1 MNTDILDKF
10 SQHLRNVLARA
21 VDRAFEL
28 HLKEITPLHVLWSLS
43 EEQTSVAA
51 KVLHKHKV
59 TAEVIKAA
67 VQPTQTHSSTELFW
81 PEFTLGAKQLLE
93 KAALLA
99 LNKKHP
105 FIGTEHALE
114 GLLEINDP
122 EVTSLL
128 KAQGIQ
134 LQNLKQQ
141 LENLL
146 RSTSRLSEVVAP
158 MQTVAADPLEPQATP
173 ALDHFG
179 VNLSAPATA
188 KGFTHVIGR
197 KKEIDRLMHVLAR
210 RTKNNPL
217 LLGDPGVGKTAIVEG
232 LGKRIAAG
240 QVPPFLKGRRLVALD
255 MGLLVAGSMYRGEF
269 EGRLKQV
276 VDEVKQHPEVILFI
290 DEIHTLVGAGGVG
303 ANTLDAANI
312 LKPALARGDLH
323 CIGATTYTEFQ
334 KYFESDPALARRFQP
349 VTVSEP
355 TEEEAVV
362 MLKGIK
368 KFYETFHHV
377 RLSDQALEQA
387 VRLSNRYITDRF
399 LPDKAIDVID
409 EAAAQLRLASPTH
422 PLLQTIQ
429 KLEQDLLRARTSKT
443 DMVKQ
448 EEFEQA
454 INLKKVEHC
463 LLQELRG
470 AKKDLAKLVP
480 EAVVTEA
487 NVAEVV
493 ARMTGVPL
501 EALTTDERV
510 SLTKLETQLN
520 ATVVGQTD
528 VVRQVAACIKRSRVG
543 LQAASRPL
551 GSFLFL
557 GPSGVGKTELAR
569 QLARLVFGSDEAL
582 VKIDMSEFNESFTV
596 SKLIGAPAGYVG
608 FKEGGKLTDQVRK
621 RPYSVVL
628 FDEVEKAHPDIFN
641 LLLQVLDEGKLTDSA
656 GRQINFRNTVIILTS
671 NIGLDQ
677 FNRASAMGFGSPA
690 ERQAGAREFT
700 EVSQSIRGELKDVF
714 RQEFLNRLDQILVF
728 RPLDEAA
735 LSKIILLR
743 FADLARRVKAQG
755 ILLRLS
761 ASAKQWL
768 AKEAVQPE
776 QGARLVNQL
785 LQQHTEHALAD
796 LMLEEKAVDGDTV
809 SVNVVKNKIVLAVK
823 ERKTARLYCV
833 PIR

>member
-28 HLKEITPLHVLWSLS
+28 HMKEITPLHLLWSLS
-43 EEQTSVAA
+43 EENNSVAA
-51 KVLHKHKV
+51 KVLGKYKV
-59 TAEVIKAA
+59 TAELIKTK
-67 VQPTQTHSSTELFW
+67 VQPSATQSSTELFW
-81 PEFTLGAKQLLE
+81 PEFTLSSKQLLE
-93 KAALLA
+93 KAAVLA
-99 LNKKHP
+99 SSKKHA

-114 GLLEINDP
+114 GLLELNDP
-122 EVTSLL
+122 EVVTVF
-128 KAQGIQ
+128 KTQGIEVQ
-134 LQNLKQQ
+134 SVKQQ
-141 LENLL
+141 LEHIL
-146 RSTSRLSEVVAP
+146 RSTSRFSEVLTPLQAVS
-158 MQTVAADPLEPQATP
+158 ADPRTEQATP

-188 KGFTHVIGR
+188 KTLTHVIGR
-197 KKEIDRLMHVLAR
+197 EKEINRVMHILAR
-210 RTKNNPL
+210 RSKNNPL

-240 QVPPFLKGRRLVALD
+240 QVPPFLQGKRLVALD
-255 MGLLVAGSMYRGEF
+255 LGLLVAGSMYRGEF
-269 EGRLKQV
+269 EGRLKQL
-276 VDEVKQHPEVILFI
+276 VDEVKEHPEVILFI

-303 ANTLDAANI
+303 TNTLDAANI

-349 VTVSEP
+349 VLVHEP
-355 TEEEAVV
+355 SEEEAVI

-368 KFYETFHHV
+368 KSYETFHHV
-377 RLSDQALEQA
+377 RVSEEALEEA
-387 VRLSNRYITDRF
+387 VRLSSRYITDRA

-422 PLLQTIQ
+422 PLFQTVQ
-429 KLEQDLLRARTSKT
+429 TLEQDIIRTRSSKT
-443 DMVKQ
+443 ELVKQ
-448 EEFEQA
+448 EAFEQA
-454 INLKKVEHC
+454 INLKKVEQQ
-463 LLQELRG
+463 LLQQLRE
-470 AKKDLAKLVP
+470 AKKDLSKLEP
-480 EAVVTEA
+480 SGVVT
-487 NVAEVV
+487 VKQVTEVV
-493 ARMTGVPL
+493 ARMTGVPVEAMTTNERAHLSKL
-501 EALTTDERV
+501 EA
-510 SLTKLETQLN
+510 KLN
-520 ATVVGQTD
+520 AAVVGQTA
-528 VVRQVAACIKRSRVG
+528 VAYQVAACIKRSRVG
-543 LQAASRPL
+543 LQAANRPL

-569 QLARLVFGSDEAL
+569 QVARLVFGSDDAL

-641 LLLQVLDEGKLTDSA
+641 VLLQVLDEGKLTDSS

-671 NIGLDQ
+671 NIGLGQ
-677 FNRASAMGFGSPA
+677 FNRTAAMGFGSQA
-690 ERQAGAREFT
+690 ERQAGAREFS
-700 EVSQSIRGELKDVF
+700 EVSQSIKGELKEVF

-728 RPLDEAA
+728 HPLDEAA
-735 LSKIILLR
+735 LTKIVSLK

-755 ILLRLS
+755 ITLRLS
-761 ASAKQWL
+761 AAAKTWL
-768 AKEAVQPE
+768 AKQAVQPE

-785 LQQHTEHALAD
+785 LQQHIEQPLAD
-796 LMLEEKAVDGDTV
+796 LILEQQVAAED
-809 SVNVVKNKIVLAVK
+809 SVTADLLKDQLVLVVK
-823 ERKTARLYCV
+823 ERKADGQQNSQV
-833 PIR
+833 